1 MKPIII
7 HDKAKQ
13 ELDHAIS
20 YYEEQKRGLGLDFL
34 SKVEKALEKVRINP
48 NIGSPYNIKNLR
60 YYVIRRFPYKIFYTE
75 FEGFIWIVAIAHAK
89 RKPNYWKKRTLD
101 N

>member
-20 YYEEQKRGLGLDFL
+20 YYQKQKQGLGLDFL
-34 SKVEKALEKVRINP
+34 SEVEKALEKVRINP
-48 NIGSPYNIKNLR
+48 SIGSPHNIKNLR
-60 YYVIRRFPYKIFYTE
+60 YYVIRRFPFKIFYAE
-75 FEGFIWIVAIAHAK
+75 FEAFIWIIAIAHAK
-89 RKPNYWKKRTLD
+89 RKPNYWKKRILD

>member
-13 ELDHAIS
+13 EFDHAIS
-20 YYEEQKRGLGLDFL
+20 YYQEQKQELGLDFL
-34 SKVEKALEKVRINP
+34 SEVEKALDKIAVNP
-48 NIGSPYNIKNLR
+48 SIGSPYNIKNLR
-60 YYVIRRFPYKIFYTE
+60 YHIIRRFPYKIFYKE

-89 RKPNYWKKRTLD
+89 RKPNYWKKRTL
-101 N
+101 NN

>member
-1 MKPIII
+1 MKSIII

-20 YYEEQKRGLGLDFL
+20 YYEKQKQGLGLDFL
-34 SKVEKALEKVRINP
+34 SEVEKALEKVRINP
-48 NIGSPYNIKNLR
+48 NIGSPYSIKDLR
-60 YYVIRRFPYKIFYTE
+60 YYVIRRFPFKIFYTE
-75 FEGFIWIVAIAHAK
+75 FEGLIWIIAIAHAK

-101 N
+101 D